1 MLQLQIAVS
10 IMLQVFRR
18 LMRHPSILG
27 HIRSTTALIIKV

>member
-10 IMLQVFRR
+10 TMLQVFRR
-18 LMRHPSILG
+18 LMRDPYILD